1 MFCGCHSC
9 FASNISVACV
19 DWTIVHV
26 QSETPYETIL
36 SVQVFFARLLLA
48 EMNKEL
54 KGLRFHTEIH

>member
-1 MFCGCHSC
+1 MFCGYHSC
-9 FASNISVACV
+9 FTSNISVPCV
-19 DWTIVHV
+19 DWTIVRV

-54 KGLRFHTEIH
+54 KGLRFLTEIH